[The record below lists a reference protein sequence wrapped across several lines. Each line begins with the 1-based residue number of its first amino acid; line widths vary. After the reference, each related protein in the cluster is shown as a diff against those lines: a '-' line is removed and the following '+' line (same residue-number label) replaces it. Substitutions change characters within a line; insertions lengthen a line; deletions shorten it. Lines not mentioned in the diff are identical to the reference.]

1 MYTGVQVADVVRL
14 GAEHGFTIRPWRRLS
29 RAQRE
34 AVEAEAASPPLP
46 GLDRPIAIR
55 WDHD

>member
-1 MYTGVQVADVVRL
+1 MYTGVRVADVVRL
-14 GAEHGFTIRPWRRLS
+14 VAEHGFTIRPWRSLS

-34 AVEAEAASPPLP
+34 ALEAEAASPPLP

-55 WDHD
+55 RDHD